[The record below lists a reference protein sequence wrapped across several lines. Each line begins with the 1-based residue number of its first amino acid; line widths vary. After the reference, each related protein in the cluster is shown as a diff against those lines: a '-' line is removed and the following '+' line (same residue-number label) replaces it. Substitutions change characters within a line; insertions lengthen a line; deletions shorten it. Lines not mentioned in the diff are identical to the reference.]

1 MADHAARVFLKA
13 DACCRAYAREDNL
26 SLKARMK
33 YVKNSSPDVTNLPRA
48 GMSARVSAAV
58 EPEFGTN
65 ASAAGT
71 NSIRVRRRADA
82 LEL

>member
-1 MADHAARVFLKA
+1 MADNAMCIFKGRRMLP
-13 DACCRAYAREDNL
+13 RLSREDNL
-26 SLKARMK
+26 SPKARMK
-33 YVKNSSPDVTNLPRA
+33 YVKSSSQDVTSLPQA

-58 EPEFGTN
+58 EPLIGTN

-71 NSIRVRRRADA
+71 NSIRVRGRAGA